1 MTCRERLTAAL
12 WAKTWMPTNTNE
24 VTGAAQDTGLHH
36 YVERLGVLATR
47 RQSARSVGSLSYG
60 AQTQHTPV
68 APTGTPHAPVFE
80 VTEHPG
86 VVGLAT

>member
-1 MTCRERLTAAL
+1 
-12 WAKTWMPTNTNE
+12 MPTNTNE
-24 VTGAAQDTGLHH
+24 VTGAEQ
-36 YVERLGVLATR
+36 ATR
-47 RQSARSVGSLSYG
+47 PASLCRKPRRAGNTPAERARSVGSLSYG